1 MLNMCSAKDKH
12 GVREGF
18 FTREEW
24 PFPDKGILI
33 NHHFVYI
40 YIYIY
45 IHITHTDIYIHT
57 HTRHY
62 MVLSSCTCR
71 KGAQL
76 CRSLWTRCRIVFAT
90 RQVVFLAFSLA
101 SNRFKPSQ
109 TCQAR
114 VAPQVELAKF
124 VWGAPCR
131 SAACHLI
138 LISLASAHFKI
149 FKRWHGGLT
158 YLQVRL
164 QIAGISNCRSSE
176 ISSCVDTV

>member
-1 MLNMCSAKDKH
+1 MLAF
-12 GVREGF
+12 VP
-18 FTREEW
+18 
-24 PFPDKGILI
+24 PFSG
-33 NHHFVYI
+33 VYI
-40 YIYIY
+40 YIYPY
-45 IHITHTDIYIHT
+45 HT
-57 HTRHY
+57 HTHAHIY
-62 MVLSSCTCR
+62 IYIIHTLGIIWFCPLVPAGKVLNCA
-71 KGAQL
+71 GL
-76 CRSLWTRCRIVFAT
+76 CGRGCRIVFAT

-158 YLQVRL
+158 YPQVRL